1 MILSFST
8 HKGGT
13 GKTTSSINL
22 AAGLAREGQKTLLVD
37 MDPQGHSTLGLGV
50 ELTYDEPN
58 IADVLKDRGCLFQ
71 PILRETHVPNLTLA
85 PSNIRLASVAE
96 ALYAK
101 VKREERLQR
110 ALAALEE
117 PYDWVVIDCPPALGV
132 LTANALGASNII
144 IIPCQMGARALDGLE
159 DLLDLVRVLKG
170 DDFTHWWILLTM
182 VDPRKRVTQ
191 EIFEELLKPY
201 QPKVLAPKIFATE
214 ALNQAQIAMQ
224 DIFRFDAKGRGAQN
238 YEELTQEILRLYP

>member
-71 PILRETHVPNLTLA
+71 AILRETNVPNLTRA
-85 PSNIRLASVAE
+85 PSNIR
-96 ALYAK
+96 
-101 VKREERLQR
+101 
-110 ALAALEE
+110 
-117 PYDWVVIDCPPALGV
+117 
-132 LTANALGASNII
+132 
-144 IIPCQMGARALDGLE
+144 
-159 DLLDLVRVLKG
+159 
-170 DDFTHWWILLTM
+170 
-182 VDPRKRVTQ
+182 
-191 EIFEELLKPY
+191 
-201 QPKVLAPKIFATE
+201 
-214 ALNQAQIAMQ
+214 
-224 DIFRFDAKGRGAQN
+224 
-238 YEELTQEILRLYP
+238 